1 MFEIQTRR
9 GRGMKITSEG
19 KQLESEPWYS
29 AYQDFMAV
37 LAELDNEKAP
47 EIGATY
53 DLFESLESLG
63 Q

>member
-1 MFEIQTRR
+1 
-9 GRGMKITSEG
+9 MKITSEG

>member
-1 MFEIQTRR
+1 
-9 GRGMKITSEG
+9 MKTISEG
-19 KQLESEPWYS
+19 KQLESESWYP

-47 EIGATY
+47 EKGLTY
-53 DLFESLESLG
+53 DLFESLEQQG